1 MNNYRDKGAF
11 WLATNAHA
19 VALELSGGNPVVA
32 VAITALLER
41 INGARVYQ
49 RMKMD
54 LSPEEWDTL
63 YHLCDEDPAKLHSN
77 IVAINEIYSRWN
89 NAGVIHKNLTFA
101 SPVPFTEEIYLEDPE
116 RTITDWTKRRLFRER
131 IVDAFMLRYSC
142 AKARQRQLK

>member
-1 MNNYRDKGAF
+1 
-11 WLATNAHA
+11 
-19 VALELSGGNPVVA
+19 
-32 VAITALLER
+32 
-41 INGARVYQ
+41 
-49 RMKMD
+49 MD

-89 NAGVIHKNLTFA
+89 NAGVMRKNLTFA
-101 SPVPFTEEIYLEDPE
+101 SPVPITEVIYLEDPE